1 MTKKLSICLTLLI
14 TTVLSWCVCGA
25 ATVPSTMNVKFQND
39 GKVLYTVDGVAAFP
53 ALAPFEVI
61 DGKAK
66 NAVVDLGKPVVT
78 VKDGITTSVWKTA
91 KPAMEITAVWKN
103 DGKFLRSFVDVK
115 NLSGDQLFLLLRQNI
130 GMPNKKY
137 QYWNGRQVRKNIVRD
152 LANTD
157 LYNSFPMACIYD
169 GKNGYAIG
177 IEPMQIFN
185 HIENGVNVKGERRT
199 YYGVKLVVDKGTSE
213 KAEFITFAFTPEYGY
228 YNAVDEYQKAAKGVF
243 DVNPDIDPRLTKGMR
258 TGNTLFYE
266 KLWNRGDNQ
275 RGFLRRMGGTW
286 TWGYAPFQAAG
297 DWYGSRETVEK
308 KLYTNPLEI
317 KDYDEFIRRRDAAIN
332 IHEKYNIA
340 YFYYIITFCDE
351 KLMQAKYQDCAITDT
366 GTINRVSPWVFGR
379 SIDCRMWGW
388 GNKFAEDTLKSIALI
403 NEKTGAAG
411 MAFDC
416 SAAPGIARE
425 QTGVDKAP
433 GRAWDDKGIFVRE
446 ATATAKWMD
455 YVHSLKKGKYY
466 MGTVGNMAGGGK
478 SLYYTSVRS
487 DALNNDGAF
496 SDAFSTPI
504 DQEVMRFMCGNRPFN
519 YCNAFDYEKYGAIIP
534 WKDYT
539 PEKIREIYDAYRDN
553 ILLFMFRYAYYPNV
567 NGSWGCEKII
577 RYIPIG
583 QEVINAGYQ
592 TIPAAKVTGNVWFTR
607 YGLDL
612 GTIFFVGNQ
621 SLRNK
626 KSTITVDNKYLGS
639 GDYAFAYF
647 DGKVLENTIDKRM
660 TKITKDLVKKEI
672 FLFRPVMA
680 FPAGSKAV
688 NAKSSFNADFTG
700 GNASVEFTA
709 ASPVSGKV
717 VFRVPQDCEP
727 VEIRFNGKVVAKNSA
742 VWEMPAN
749 ASGKFEFTWRSTV
762 YNFKNKAEL
771 LDFDFGNARIFQPSN
786 ADKFDKYSAEHLVEY
801 FKFCENVLKIKTGV
815 PRVLV
820 GSNIVPGAIR
830 FVNGK
835 RSVSLSDD
843 KSLIISAPT
852 ANDRFE
858 LVFDLMKQ
866 LDTKYFYF
874 GKFGEPASDYT
885 RHKAT
890 DQMRTKGGIGK
901 GSNWPG
907 M

>member
-1 MTKKLSICLTLLI
+1 MKTSFHHTAALFAAVIISAC
-14 TTVLSWCVCGA
+14 CGA
-25 ATVPSTMNVKFQND
+25 AKIPSAMEVKFQPD
-39 GKVLYTVDGVAAFP
+39 GKVIYHVDGAAAFP
-53 ALAPFEVI
+53 ALLPFEVI

-66 NAVVDLGKPVVT
+66 NAVVDLGKPVVS
-78 VKDGITTSVWKTA
+78 VKDGVTTSVWKSV
-91 KPAMEITAVWKN
+91 KPAMEISAIWKN
-103 DGKFLRSFVDVK
+103 DGKFLRSFVEVK

-137 QYWNGRQVRKNIVRD
+137 QYWNGRQVRKNVVRN
-152 LANTD
+152 LENSD
-157 LYNSFPMACIYD
+157 LYNSFPMTCIYD

-185 HIENGVNVKGERRT
+185 HIENGVIVKGERRT
-199 YYGVKLVVDKGTSE
+199 YYGVKLVVDKNSSE
-213 KAEFITFAFTPEYGY
+213 KVEFITFAFNPEYGY

-243 DVNPDIDPRLTKGMR
+243 DINPAIDPRLTKGMR

-266 KLWNRGDNQ
+266 KLWNRGDTQ
-275 RGFLRRMGGTW
+275 RSYIRRMGGTW
-286 TWGYAPFQAAG
+286 AWGYAPFQAAG

-332 IHEKYNIA
+332 IHEKYNLA

-351 KLMQAKYQDCAITDT
+351 KLMLAKYADCAITDT
-366 GTINRVSPWVFGR
+366 GTNNRVSPWVFGR

-388 GNKFAEDTLKSIALI
+388 GNKFAEDTLKNIKLI
-403 NEKTGAAG
+403 NQKTIASG

-425 QTGVDKAP
+425 QPGVDKAP
-433 GRAWDDKGIFVRE
+433 GRAWDEKGIFVRE

-455 YVHSLKKGKYY
+455 FVHTLKTGKYT

-487 DALNNDGAF
+487 DALNNDGSF

-519 YCNAFDYEKYGAIIP
+519 YCNGFDYEKYGSIMP
-534 WKDYT
+534 WQDYT

-553 ILLFMFRYAYYPNV
+553 ILLFMFRYAYYPNI
-567 NGSWGCEKII
+567 NGSWGCEKIV

-592 TIPAAKVTGNVWFTR
+592 TIPAIRVTGNLWFTR

-621 SLRNK
+621 SLRTK
-626 KSTITVDNKYLGS
+626 KSAITVDNKYLGS
-639 GDYAFAYF
+639 GDYAFAHF
-647 DGKVLENTIDKRM
+647 DGKPLENTISDRL
-660 TKITKDLVKKEI
+660 TKLNKEMVKKEI
-672 FLFRPVMA
+672 FLFRPVIS
-680 FPAGSKAV
+680 FPAGSKAIT
-688 NAKSSFNADFTG
+688 AKSSFNADFTG
-700 GNASVEFTA
+700 GKAQVEFTA
-709 ASPVSGKV
+709 AVPVSGKV
-717 VFRVPQDCEP
+717 TFRVPQDCEP
-727 VEIRFNGKVVAKNSA
+727 LEIRFNGKTVAKNSA
-742 VWEMPAN
+742 EWELPAST
-749 ASGKFEFTWRSTV
+749 AGKFEFIWRSKV
-762 YNFKNKAEL
+762 YRFNDKSEL
-771 LDFDFGNARIFQPSN
+771 LDFNAADARIFLAPD
-786 ADKFDKYSAEHLVEY
+786 ADKFDRYAVEHLVEY
-801 FKFCENVLKIKTGV
+801 FKFCNDVLKFNTGV
-815 PRVLV
+815 PKVLV
-820 GSNIVPGAIR
+820 GSNIVPGSIR
-830 FVNGK
+830 LVNGE
-835 RSVSLSDD
+835 RSISISKD

-852 ANDRFE
+852 AHDRFE
-858 LVFDLMKQ
+858 LVFDLMQK

-874 GKFGEPASDYT
+874 GKFGDPASSFT
-885 RHKAT
+885 THEAT
-890 DQMRTKGGIGK
+890 KQMRAKGGIGL
-901 GSNWPG
+901 GANWPG